1 MRYGTGTAFVIIP
14 SYNEGENIRRIF
26 EALEEE
32 FRDFHYDF
40 EIIFVNDGSKDNTLQ
55 YMRELSH
62 KSAKVKYISFS
73 RNFGKEAAI
82 LAGLEHAEGKLRSLW
97 TPTCSTQRI

>member
-1 MRYGTGTAFVIIP
+1 MERELLSVIIP

-55 YMRELSH
+55 YMREP
-62 KSAKVKYISFS
+62 AKVQRSNTFPSHVTLGRKPLFWQDLNM
-73 RNFGKEAAI
+73 RREW
-82 LAGLEHAEGKLRSLW
+82 LRSSW